1 MNFIEK
7 IEEIREI
14 SRNSKKNNL
23 KVSFVPTMGALH
35 QGHLSLI
42 EKAKEISDIVIV
54 SIFVNPKQ
62 FAPHE
67 DLDKYPRNL
76 QKDYDLAIS
85 AGADFIFAPNILD
98 IYPVGYST
106 SINVNLI
113 SESFEGEFRPQFFGG
128 VATVCTKLF
137 LIVEPNLVIFGQ
149 KDYQQCLVIS
159 KLIKD
164 LHLPIEF
171 IMVPTVR
178 ESDGLAKSSRNLY
191 LSESERKKSGIL
203 FIALEEAKKA
213 IAMGETDRKIINAIM
228 HKKLREIQEIRIDYA
243 SSALANDLSQPEF
256 FLKGDKIVLLIACYL
271 NKVRLI
277 DNMIVTI

>member
-23 KVSFVPTMGALH
+23 KVGFVPTMGALH

-62 FAPHE
+62 FAAHE
-67 DLDKYPRNL
+67 DLDKYPRDL
-76 QKDYDLAIS
+76 EKDAKLAYES
-85 AGADFIFAPNILD
+85 GADFIFSPNILD

-106 SINVNLI
+106 SINVNVI
-113 SESFEGEFRPQFFGG
+113 SESFEGEFRPHFFGG
-128 VATVCTKLF
+128 VATVCAKLF
-137 LIVEPNLVIFGQ
+137 TIVEPDLVIFGQ

-164 LHLPIEF
+164 LHFPIEF
-171 IMVPTVR
+171 IMEPTVR
-178 ESDGLAKSSRNLY
+178 ESDGLAKSSRNQY
-191 LSESERKKSGIL
+191 LSKDERQKSGIL

-213 IAMGETDRKIINAIM
+213 ISLGESDRKIINAIM
-228 HKKLREIQEIRIDYA
+228 HKKLREVKEIRIEYA
-243 SSALANDLSQPEF
+243 SSALADDLSQPEF
-256 FLKGDKIVLLIACYL
+256 FLKGDKVVLLIACYL

-277 DNMIVTI
+277 DNMIITI

>member
-35 QGHLSLI
+35 HGHLSLI

-62 FAPHE
+62 FAAHE

-85 AGADFIFAPNILD
+85 AGADFIFSPNILD

-106 SINVNLI
+106 TINVNVI
-113 SESFEGEFRPQFFGG
+113 SESFEGEFRPHFFGG
-128 VATVCTKLF
+128 VATVCAKLF
-137 LIVEPNLVIFGQ
+137 LIVEPDLVVFGQ

-164 LHLPIEF
+164 LHLPIQFVME
-171 IMVPTVR
+171 PTVR

-191 LSESERKKSGIL
+191 LSESDRQKSGIL

-228 HKKLREIQEIRIDYA
+228 HKKLREVQEIRIDYA
-243 SSALANDLSQPEF
+243 SSALADDLSQPEF
-256 FLKGDKIVLLIACYL
+256 FLKGDKVVLLVACYL

-277 DNMIVTI
+277 DNMVVTI

>member
-1 MNFIEK
+1 
-7 IEEIREI
+7 
-14 SRNSKKNNL
+14 
-23 KVSFVPTMGALH
+23 MGALH
-35 QGHLSLI
+35 HGHLSLI

-62 FAPHE
+62 FAAHE

-85 AGADFIFAPNILD
+85 AGADFIFSPNILD

-106 SINVNLI
+106 TINVNVI
-113 SESFEGEFRPQFFGG
+113 SESFEGEFRPHFFGG
-128 VATVCTKLF
+128 VATVCAKLF
-137 LIVEPNLVIFGQ
+137 LIVEPDLVVFGQ

-164 LHLPIEF
+164 LHLPIQF
-171 IMVPTVR
+171 IMEPTVR

-191 LSESERKKSGIL
+191 LSESDRQKSGIL

-228 HKKLREIQEIRIDYA
+228 HKKLREVQEIRIDYA
-243 SSALANDLSQPEF
+243 SSALAEDLSQPEF
-256 FLKGDKIVLLIACYL
+256 FLKGDKVVLLVACYL

-277 DNMIVTI
+277 DNMVFTI